1 MCGPAILTLSLQH
14 GRTDI
19 CSPHAKDKG
28 NTSEESNKTVDLG
41 WTVIPSANLD
51 SMVTLLKNELPHWTK
66 SWPNPSLDVVSSG
79 IACAA
84 LSG

>member
-1 MCGPAILTLSLQH
+1 MCGPAVLTLSLQH

-28 NTSEESNKTVDLG
+28 STSEGRDKTVDLD
-41 WTVIPSANLD
+41 WAVANLD
-51 SMVTLLKNELPHWTK
+51 SMVTLLKNELPLWTK
-66 SWPNPSLDVVSSG
+66 SWPDPSLDVVSSG
-79 IACAA
+79 IACAV